1 MKQAVKKL
9 LLVLPLR
16 QETDLP
22 AVAEAEG
29 WQDMNEFFKKTRTSY
44 ATHWHGNYVLDQD
57 EIPWKASKEEIAA
70 LERVRGRV
78 IVLAGWK
85 YNISDTLTL
94 YVDKDGSVYA
104 VEDDVESFFE

>member
-1 MKQAVKKL
+1 MA
-9 LLVLPLR
+9 R
-16 QETDLP
+16 
-22 AVAEAEG
+22 
-29 WQDMNEFFKKTRTSY
+29 Y